1 MASPPVRRVG
11 PGRPGRQ
18 APRSPGRASE
28 RRFVVLGRGG
38 NDCGAK
44 GRRRPTDRGRYR
56 PHLLGG
62 SRHGDEG
69 RVVVCEAGHDFY
81 QAACEAIDAHGE
93 DYDYFINHIREKTGR
108 EDNRLYMPVRIAL
121 TGVLHG
127 PDLDKVLKLVGSD
140 QARVRFDQV
149 MDLCHSH

>member
-1 MASPPVRRVG
+1 MHATDDETLWQQMGEAVHRIVPPENKALFIETIKPSINSPEE
-11 PGRPGRQ
+11 
-18 APRSPGRASE
+18 ALFWAE
-28 RRFVVLGRGG
+28 RL
-38 NDCGAK
+38 C
-44 GRRRPTDRGRYR
+44 TDQ
-56 PHLLGG
+56 LT
-62 SRHGDEG
+62 HGDEG

-81 QAACEAIDAHGE
+81 QAACEAIDEHGE